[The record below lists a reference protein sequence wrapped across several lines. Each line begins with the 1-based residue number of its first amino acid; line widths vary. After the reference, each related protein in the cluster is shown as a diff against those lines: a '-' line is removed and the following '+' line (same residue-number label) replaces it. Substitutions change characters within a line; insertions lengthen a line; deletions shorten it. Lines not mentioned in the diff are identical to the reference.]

1 MFILEFL
8 AKLVKILRSAASP
21 GQIAGGFILGMIIGL
36 TPLWS
41 LHNLLILLLIII
53 LNVNIS
59 MAILGFVVFSGI
71 AYLFDPL
78 FHNLGFLLLADIES
92 LRGLW
97 TAMYNVPVI
106 ALSRF
111 NNTLVLGS
119 LISAIILLAPIYFL
133 SKKSVLA
140 YRESVDPW
148 FQKLKI
154 VKALKGTKVYGIYEK
169 YSDWS

>member
-8 AKLVKILRSAASP
+8 AKLVKILRSGATPS
-21 GQIAGGFILGMIIGL
+21 QIGGGFILGMILGL
-36 TPLWS
+36 TPFWS
-41 LHNLLILLLIII
+41 LHNLIIILLIII

-59 MAILGFVVFSGI
+59 MAIFGFAVFSGI
-71 AYLFDPL
+71 AYIFDPL
-78 FHNLGFLLLADIES
+78 FHNLGFLLLADTES
-92 LRGLW
+92 LRGFW
-97 TAMYNVPVI
+97 TAMYNVPII

-119 LISAIILLAPIYFL
+119 LVSSIILLVPVYFF

-140 YRESVDPW
+140 YRENVDPW
-148 FQKLKI
+148 FQKLKV
-154 VKALKGTKVYGIYEK
+154 VKALKGTKVFGIYEK